1 MSVNGLYTVEDIP
14 MIPAE
19 MRYYETI
26 FHSANGYLGSQIR
39 L

>member
-1 MSVNGLYTVEDIP
+1 

-26 FHSANGYLGSQIR
+26 FHSANGYLGVR
-39 L
+39 YDFEEDALRNLK